1 MKLVTKIKITIF
13 LFIAFLIV
21 YGYFYPSQVE
31 KIVYKTCD
39 LVFQKNDTI
48 NSEISLKEC
57 KNDSIISINDTL
69 SVIQPLKYGD
79 KVKEDEEKVIKIPL
93 QKDES
98 GLFYI
103 ISKINDV
110 PIKFILDTGCSN
122 ISISQRDIDFL
133 LSHGFISLKDEN
145 GTAISIYANGES
157 ETTQLY
163 NIKELTFS
171 DDIKLN
177 NLSCT
182 VSPNNDAPA
191 LLGQEALQML
201 GKITIDYNTN
211 ELIINK

>member
-31 KIVYKTCD
+31 KIAYKTYD

-79 KVKEDEEKVIKIPL
+79 KVKEDEEKTIKIPL

-182 VSPNNDAPA
+182 ISPNNDAPA